1 MKGKDEGGS
10 RKEEVSSKASDFPSS
25 FILHP
30 SSLDVRPSSF
40 RVAIVGGGYAGMA
53 AAAEL
58 GRREIPVV
66 VFETAKTLG
75 GRARRVEI
83 NGVTLDNGLHIVIG
97 AYRETL
103 RLIELTRRPQEASGL
118 VRLPLELIIHP
129 HFRLRAPR
137 LPAPLNLAAALIC
150 ARGLDL
156 AGRMK
161 AAAFIASMRRQNFRL
176 GTDTSVGHL
185 LASCRQPPAVTRY
198 LWNPLCISALNT
210 QPYEA
215 SAQIFLNVLRDSF
228 NGARADSDLLLP
240 TMDFS
245 ALFPERAAD
254 FVSRHSGSV
263 RLGATV
269 EAVRRTAGGFEV
281 ADQDG
286 RFSHVIL
293 AVSPHRLNAL
303 IAPHTELEEINKL
316 VQAFSYQPI
325 YSVFLQYPP
334 GSRLPFRM
342 GGIEATYS
350 QWLFDRGRLCGQDGL
365 IGVVISASGA
375 HQELEQEELARRVHA
390 ELSAH
395 FPGLGEPCWHR
406 IIAEKRATFS
416 CSVGLRRPGN
426 RTPIPRLYL
435 AGDYTASDYPAT
447 LEAAVRSGVACARL
461 VLENN

>member
-1 MKGKDEGGS
+1 
-10 RKEEVSSKASDFPSS
+10 
-25 FILHP
+25 
-30 SSLDVRPSSF
+30 
-40 RVAIVGGGYAGMA
+40 MA
-53 AAAEL
+53 AATEL
-58 GRREIPVV
+58 ARRDIPVT
-66 VFETAKTLG
+66 VFETARTLG

-83 NGVTLDNGLHIVIG
+83 NGVPLDNGLHILIG

-103 RLIELTRRPQEASGL
+103 RLIELTRRPQEAWGL
-118 VRLPLELIIHP
+118 VRLPLELVVHP

-137 LPAPLNLAAALIC
+137 LPAPLHLAAALIC

-156 AGRMK
+156 AGRLK
-161 AAAFIASMRRQNFRL
+161 AAAFIAAMRRQSFRL
-176 GTDTSVGHL
+176 GTDTSVEHL
-185 LASCRQPPAVTRY
+185 LASYRQPPAVTRY

-215 SAQIFLNVLRDSF
+215 SAQIFLNVIRDSF

-240 TMDFS
+240 AVDFS
-245 ALFPERAAD
+245 ALFPERAAA
-254 FVSRHSGSV
+254 FLTLHGGSV
-263 RLGATV
+263 RLGVTV
-269 EAVRRTAGGFEV
+269 EAVRRTADGFEL
-281 ADQDG
+281 AAEDG
-286 RFSHVIL
+286 PFSHVIL
-293 AVSPHRLNAL
+293 AVSPHRLSTL
-303 IAPHTELEEINKL
+303 IAPHAELVEVNKL
-316 VQAFSYQPI
+316 VQAFTYQPI

-375 HQELEQEELARRVHA
+375 HQELEQDELARRVRA
-390 ELSAH
+390 ELSSR
-395 FPGLGEPCWHR
+395 FPGLGEPRWQR
-406 IIAEKRATFS
+406 VIAEKRATFS
-416 CSVGLRRPGN
+416 CSVGLRRPAN

-447 LEAAVRSGVACARL
+447 LEAAVRSGVACANL

>member
-1 MKGKDEGGS
+1 MKGKDEGGR
-10 RKEEVSSKASDFPSS
+10 RKDEGESEAIELTSS
-25 FILHP
+25 FIPH
-30 SSLDVRPSSF
+30 PSSF
-40 RVAIVGGGYAGMA
+40 RVAIIGGGYAGMA

-58 GRREIPVV
+58 ARHDIPVI
-66 VFETAKTLG
+66 VFEMARTLG

-83 NGVTLDNGLHIVIG
+83 NGVPLDNGLHILIG

-103 RLIELTRRPQEASGL
+103 RLIELTMRPQEAQGL
-118 VRLPLELIIHP
+118 VRLPLELIVYP

-137 LPAPLNLAAALIC
+137 LPAPLHLAAALIC

-161 AAAFIASMRRQNFRL
+161 AAAFIAAMRQQGFRL
-176 GTDTSVGHL
+176 GTDTSVEHL
-185 LASCRQPPAVTRY
+185 LASYRQPPTVTRY

-210 QPYEA
+210 QPHEA

-228 NGARADSDLLLP
+228 NGARADSDILLP
-240 TMDFS
+240 AMDFS
-245 ALFPERAAD
+245 ALFPERAAA
-254 FVSRHSGSV
+254 FLSLHGGSV
-263 RLGATV
+263 RLGVNV
-269 EAVRRTAGGFEV
+269 EAVRRTADGFEL
-281 ADQDG
+281 AAQDG
-286 RFSHVIL
+286 CFSHVIL
-293 AVSPHRLNAL
+293 AVSPHRLSAL
-303 IAPHTELEEINKL
+303 IAPHAELAEIIKL
-316 VQAFSYQPI
+316 VRVFSYQPI

-375 HQELEQEELARRVHA
+375 HQELEHDELARRVHA

-395 FPGLGEPCWHR
+395 FPGLGEPRWHR
-406 IIAEKRATFS
+406 VIAEKRATFS
-416 CSVGLRRPGN
+416 CNVGLRRPAN
-426 RTPIPRLYL
+426 RTPISRLYL
-435 AGDYTASDYPAT
+435 AGDYTAGDYPAT
-447 LEAAVRSGVACARL
+447 LESAVRSGVACARL

>member
-1 MKGKDEGGS
+1 MRREARG
-10 RKEEVSSKASDFPSS
+10 PT
-25 FILHP
+25 
-30 SSLDVRPSSF
+30 

-53 AAAEL
+53 GAAEL
-58 GRREIPVV
+58 ARRDIPVT
-66 VFETAKTLG
+66 VFETARTLG

-83 NGVTLDNGLHIVIG
+83 NGVTLDNGLHILIG

-103 RLIELTRRPQEASGL
+103 RLIELTRHPQEASGL
-118 VRLPLELIIHP
+118 VRLPLELIVHP

-137 LPAPLNLAAALIC
+137 LPAPLHLAAALIC

-161 AAAFIASMRRQNFRL
+161 AAAFVASMRRQNFRL
-176 GTDTSVGHL
+176 GTDTSVEHL
-185 LASCRQPPAVTRY
+185 LASCRQPPRVTRY

-210 QPYEA
+210 QPHEA

-228 NGARADSDLLLP
+228 NGVRADSDLLLP
-240 TMDFS
+240 AMDFS
-245 ALFPERAAD
+245 ALFPERAAA
-254 FVSRHSGSV
+254 FLTLHGGSV

-269 EAVRRTAGGFEV
+269 ETVRRTADGFELT
-281 ADQDG
+281 ADDG
-286 RFSHVIL
+286 CFSHVIL

-334 GSRLPFRM
+334 GTRLPFRM

-375 HQELEQEELARRVHA
+375 HQDLEHDELARRVHA

-395 FPGLGEPCWHR
+395 FPGLGKPRWHR
-406 IIAEKRATFS
+406 VIAEKRATFS
-416 CSVGLRRPGN
+416 CSVGLRRPTN

-435 AGDYTASDYPAT
+435 AGDYTAGDYPAT

-461 VLENN
+461 ISEEQE

>member
-1 MKGKDEGGS
+1 MT
-10 RKEEVSSKASDFPSS
+10 RKANSAPGTVTPLVTHHSSPGY
-25 FILHP
+25 
-30 SSLDVRPSSF
+30 VRP
-40 RVAIVGGGYAGMA
+40 RVAVVGGGYAGMA

-58 GRREIPVV
+58 ARREIAVT
-66 VFETAKTLG
+66 VFESARMLG

-83 NGVTLDNGLHIVIG
+83 NGVRLDNGLHILIG

-103 RLIELTRRPQEASGL
+103 RLIELTRHPQEAPGL
-118 VRLPLELIIHP
+118 VRLPLELIVHP

-137 LPAPLNLAAALIC
+137 LPAPLHLVAALIC
-150 ARGLDL
+150 ARGLGL

-161 AAAFIASMRRQNFRL
+161 AAAFIAAMRRQNFRL
-176 GTDTSVGHL
+176 GTDTSVEHL
-185 LASCRQPPAVTRY
+185 LASYRQPPAVTRY

-210 QPYEA
+210 QPREA
-215 SAQIFLNVLRDSF
+215 SARIFLNVLRDSF

-240 TMDFS
+240 VMDFS
-245 ALFPERAAD
+245 ALFPERAAA
-254 FVSRHSGSV
+254 FLTLHGGSV
-263 RLGATV
+263 RLGVTV
-269 EAVRRTAGGFEV
+269 EAVGRTADGFEL
-281 ADQDG
+281 AAEDG

-293 AVSPHRLNAL
+293 AVSPHRLSTL
-303 IAPHTELEEINKL
+303 IAPHAELAVVNKL

-334 GSRLPFRM
+334 GSRLPFSM

-375 HQELEQEELARRVHA
+375 HQELEQDELARRVHA

-395 FPGLGEPCWHR
+395 FPGLREPRWHR
-406 IIAEKRATFS
+406 VIAEKRATFS
-416 CSVGLRRPGN
+416 CSVGLRRPTN

-461 VLENN
+461 VLESN